1 MFQIEKYCQMF
12 ELFCHLK
19 TMLKTILRPEA
30 QHLHFFQFIFG
41 QYEKDENKQKRPD
54 VPI

>member
-19 TMLKTILRPEA
+19 TMLKTILRPGRV
-30 QHLHFFQFIFG
+30 QTRSTTFTLFSI
-41 QYEKDENKQKRPD
+41 YIWT
-54 VPI
+54 V